1 MCKFQGDVFRSLREV
16 HSSNLTRMKQAIF
29 YVFDL
34 SKCTK
39 TCNTAVVFEEALDVK
54 SVKPKEKP

>member
-1 MCKFQGDVFRSLREV
+1 MHSTEKFALIFAATFTFSFASKV
-16 HSSNLTRMKQAIF
+16 IF